1 LKKLKKNIIL
11 KGIMA
16 QELREVI
23 PDAVVE
29 SGNIVLENGDL
40 VENFLHVNKVNI
52 YLDANKN

>member
-1 LKKLKKNIIL
+1 
-11 KGIMA
+11 MA

>member
-1 LKKLKKNIIL
+1 LNKLKKFIIL